1 MNNIFAMSL
10 SAAYIFTQTLLD
22 TAKTLVTG
30 SNEHYVVWALTAEV
44 GYSYVLYAYMHV
56 CM

>member
-1 MNNIFAMSL
+1 MSL